1 MHTISLNIFTRRI
14 ILSIAL
20 LLMGLQGFCQ
30 DYKNIQMVYIKGG
43 SYFQGC
49 DDHRYLTEEYDNE
62 KPLHRVTLSSYYIG
76 KFEFTLGQYRS
87 LMGIRP
93 IPYQGSDYGN
103 KDCDNCP
110 VVKLSWDEVM
120 EVIKKL
126 NEKTGKHYRLPTEAE
141 WEFAAR
147 GGKYSKNLDYPGSNK
162 LSEVAWFGKANG
174 TTHPVGEKLANELSI
189 FDMGGN
195 VAEFCADWYASDY
208 YGKTIDA
215 IDPKGPAKGD
225 KKVLR
230 GGSYLESS
238 TGCRSAGRAMAKPN
252 LRQWDYGFRL
262 AMDSN

>member
-1 MHTISLNIFTRRI
+1 MNKIA
-14 ILSIAL
+14 LSIAL
-20 LLMGLQGFCQ
+20 FTAILFIGRPSFSQE
-30 DYKNIQMVYIKGG
+30 YKNIQMVFVKGG
-43 SYFQGC
+43 SFFQGS
-49 DDHRYLTEEYDNE
+49 DDHRYLTAEFDNE
-62 KPLHRVTLSSYYIG
+62 KPYHRISLSSFYIG

-120 EVIKKL
+120 ELIKRL

-162 LSEVAWFGKANG
+162 LAEVAWYGKSNG
-174 TTHPVGEKLANELSI
+174 TTHPGGEKLPNELGI

-195 VAEFCADWYASDY
+195 VAEFCSDWYAADY
-208 YGKTIDA
+208 YSKTIDA
-215 IDPKGPAKGD
+215 LDPKGPATGD
-225 KKVLR
+225 KKVIR
-230 GGSYLESS
+230 GGSYLDDNIA
-238 TGCRSAGRAMAKPN
+238 CRPVYRGYVKPN
-252 LRQWDYGFRL
+252 LRTWNYGFRL
-262 AMDSN
+262 VLDSN

>member
-1 MHTISLNIFTRRI
+1 MKKTALF
-14 ILSIAL
+14 IAL
-20 LLMGLQGFCQ
+20 ILMSVQGLCQ
-30 DYKNIQMVYIKGG
+30 DYKNIQMIFVKGG

-49 DDHRYLTEEYDNE
+49 DDHRYLTEEFDNE
-62 KPLHRVTLSSYYIG
+62 KPLHRVSVSSFYIG

-120 EVIKKL
+120 ELIKRL

-141 WEFAAR
+141 WEYAAR

-162 LSEVAWFGKANG
+162 LSEVAWFGKENG
-174 TTHPVGEKLANELSI
+174 TTHPGGEKLPNELGI

-195 VAEFCADWYASDY
+195 VAEFCSDWYAPDTYS
-208 YGKTIDA
+208 KTIDA
-215 IDPKGPAKGD
+215 IDPKGPARGE

-230 GGSYLESS
+230 GGSYLDNS
-238 TGCRSAGRAMAKPN
+238 TACRAAARSMVKPN
-252 LRQWDYGFRL
+252 LRQWNFGFRL
-262 AMDSN
+262 VLDSN